1 MAHMEVHAPPTPCP
15 WQGCNR
21 KLATK
26 VGLYNHLRMHRGD
39 TDFRCLTCGRGFFK
53 KKALDSHMRLHEEPS
68 ALARMQ
74 RSDLTQGSHILTEV
88 SPQESQEE
96 SAGELIQLICAGCL
110 NGFES
115 EDLFAAHICTGHQG
129 QGQEQAF
136 VTADDSVINMVTGDG
151 TLSSADLG
159 GSQLVATT
167 EDGITTTVAINP
179 QEDLATQLARAVAE
193 ATGPGQVTVSINTAD
208 GIATISQDPRDLADF
223 QGMESVTM
231 DSADLELTDQQ
242 HQMSSLQQEGME
254 TNEQEGGD
262 ELVIQQLGEPAEDRS
277 PQQEPEQQ
285 EHAAAEEMMHAEEQ
299 PEEQAQAEQE
309 QEEHQMEGTMHHQA
323 PEHQDSAMEAEM
335 NEQTAQLLMAA
346 NQEGL
351 EHLAVESEN
360 GEVIHFAIVHHP
372 EESQEGV
379 AVTSEEMA
387 MLAAGG
393 DGAASSLARIMTMDT
408 SSYMVS
414 GDMTTTSA
422 QLGSETKV
430 VGALNTEAPLL
441 SVGSGDLCT
450 SRETYDVGQG
460 ETASEAMAEGTEGQE
475 QAITPEGIAYA
486 ETPATGEGD
495 QMPIVMMV
503 PGGQEGLNMEGEEG
517 FANAAVLKVPT
528 SDGGERVLLIPI
540 SSEGGNTVFALPGG
554 LTLGGVAEGQEGS
567 EAQQGCVT
575 VALDPASAANVG
587 EDHGILTLPMV
598 TDTMTGQVSV
608 QFAPEPGE

>member
-1 MAHMEVHAPPTPCP
+1 
-15 WQGCNR
+15 
-21 KLATK
+21 
-26 VGLYNHLRMHRGD
+26 
-39 TDFRCLTCGRGFFK
+39 
-53 KKALDSHMRLHEEPS
+53 
-68 ALARMQ
+68 
-74 RSDLTQGSHILTEV
+74 
-88 SPQESQEE
+88 
-96 SAGELIQLICAGCL
+96 
-110 NGFES
+110 
-115 EDLFAAHICTGHQG
+115 
-129 QGQEQAF
+129 
-136 VTADDSVINMVTGDG
+136 
-151 TLSSADLG
+151 
-159 GSQLVATT
+159 
-167 EDGITTTVAINP
+167 
-179 QEDLATQLARAVAE
+179 
-193 ATGPGQVTVSINTAD
+193 
-208 GIATISQDPRDLADF
+208 
-223 QGMESVTM
+223 
-231 DSADLELTDQQ
+231 
-242 HQMSSLQQEGME
+242 
-254 TNEQEGGD
+254 
-262 ELVIQQLGEPAEDRS
+262 
-277 PQQEPEQQ
+277 
-285 EHAAAEEMMHAEEQ
+285 MMHPEEQ

-309 QEEHQMEGTMHHQA
+309 QEQQQMEGTMHHQE
-323 PEHQDSAMEAEM
+323 PEQQDSAMETEM

-372 EESQEGV
+372 EGSQEGV

-450 SRETYDVGQG
+450 SREAYDVGQG
-460 ETASEAMAEGTEGQE
+460 ETASESMAEGTESQE
-475 QAITPEGIAYA
+475 QAIAPEGMAYA

-503 PGGQEGLNMEGEEG
+503 PGGSRRLEH
-517 FANAAVLKVPT
+517 
-528 SDGGERVLLIPI
+528 GG
-540 SSEGGNTVFALPGG
+540 SEGGNTVFALPGG

-575 VALDPASAANVG
+575 VALDPSSAANVG